1 MKFKRLSAF
10 ILTLTF
16 ATSATAYASI
26 SKIPTS
32 NRKSVNIQVSR
43 NSNNLSKVKSSNK
56 AKIKNKSNVGSTKK
70 YNKNKL
76 TEQKAFKIAVKTT
89 KNYFKLNG
97 DESKFKLDKIS
108 DMKTYWIVFISN
120 GKESFQVR
128 ISLQDKKPFFIS
140 RNISSN
146 YKNKPISKDAS
157 KKIADNFIKS
167 SPLKNTKLKFLKSS
181 YELKFNSSEKE
192 YYVFE
197 YVKQNKDPKNPQN
210 LIIVKVNTFSKA
222 VSEISF

>member
-56 AKIKNKSNVGSTKK
+56 AKI
-70 YNKNKL
+70 KNKL